1 MATYQVEIDYYD
13 EHLEEER
20 TYSFLTECDTEEQA
34 YDSWSYGED
43 IGYDTV
49 SDVRV
54 TLHKESALIEFCNNN
69 AGLPPGKWTNTEETA

>member
-1 MATYQVEIDYYD
+1 MATYKVEIDYYD

-20 TYSFLTECDTEEQA
+20 THSFLTECATEEQA

-43 IGYDTV
+43 IAYDTV

-54 TLHKESALIEFCNNN
+54 TLI
-69 AGLPPGKWTNTEETA
+69 EETA